1 MAEAEA
7 PPVVTNATVVTS
19 MNDPSNVVILTC
31 VVATATV
38 LVINTLLSGGFFDF
52 SIKIKKK
59 KNKKKK
65 GKKKVDSDSDSD
77 SDDDSSDS
85 ENEGWKKKGKNNKL
99 KKGMYVH
106 GLLALPCVD

>member
-7 PPVVTNATVVTS
+7 LPVVTNATVVTS

-77 SDDDSSDS
+77 DDSSDS